1 MISPHNHYP
10 NYHSMKM
17 TPFAFL
23 TAVAL
28 ATSASTAVAATV
40 LSENFTYGDG
50 SLVGAT
56 GSPWATTSG
65 TAGQVNVTS
74 NVLNITFAESEDV
87 NASLSGSPY
96 TSGEL
101 TANFDVN
108 FSALPTSNYFAHF
121 LNSNTSFRTKVFSTT
136 SGAAVGTFRLGI
148 TNNTNTLSVIVP
160 TDLSLNTPYS
170 ITMSFDLDALTS
182 SLAVNGGTVVTASDT
197 ISSIAINGFGFR
209 QASGIGTMTIDNLV
223 VTHVPEPSAALLGG
237 LSLLG
242 LLRRR
247 R

>member
-1 MISPHNHYP
+1 
-10 NYHSMKM
+10 MKM

-40 LSENFTYGDG
+40 LSENFTYADG

-56 GSPWATTSG
+56 GSPWASTSG

-74 NVLNITFAESEDV
+74 NVLNITGTESQDV

-96 TSGEL
+96 STGEL
-101 TANFDVN
+101 IATFDVN
-108 FSALPTSNYFAHF
+108 FTVLPTGSTYFAHF
-121 LNSNTSFRTKVFSTT
+121 LNSNTVFRTKVFSTT
-136 SGAAVGTFRLGI
+136 TGATAGNFLIGI
-148 TNNTNTLSVIVP
+148 TNNTNTLAVTVP
-160 TDLSLNTPYS
+160 TNLSLNTTYS
-170 ITMSFDLDALTS
+170 ITMSFDLNGLTS
-182 SLAVNGGTVVTASDT
+182 SLAVNGGTEVTASDT
-197 ISSIAINGFGFR
+197 IPSVPINGFGFR
-209 QASGIGTMTIDNLV
+209 QSTGIGTMTIDNLV